1 MILSS
6 TLSECFWVKSE
17 NIAIMWSPAI
27 YRFLKAGEKFSA
39 GCAIDVLVLN
49 RVSVFVVAIKRRAAT
64 SLKCLN
70 CVQPLVLPRVLSSL
84 ILSLPAPNDGKSMR
98 NFPHIMR
105 FSKR

>member
-1 MILSS
+1 VNAFGLNP
-6 TLSECFWVKSE
+6 E
-17 NIAIMWSPAI
+17 NIAIMLSSAI
-27 YRFLKAGEKFSA
+27 YRFLKSGEMFSA

-64 SLKCLN
+64 LLKCLN

-84 ILSLPAPNDGKSMR
+84 FLSLPAPNDGKSMR

-105 FSKR
+105 FTKR